1 VTYTGPERRARPRLA
16 QVEPEASA
24 RAASLRYVGDGRA
37 GITRRRT
44 GTGFSYRAPD
54 GTVIRDRETLGR
66 IRALAIP
73 PAWTDVWICPI
84 AIGHLQATGRDAR
97 GRKQY
102 RYHRK
107 WHEVRDETKYGRMI
121 LFGSTLP
128 RIRARRDQDLELP
141 GLPRN
146 KLLATIV
153 LLLEATLIRVG
164 NDEYARTN
172 RSYGLTTLKNRHV
185 DIKGAN
191 IHFNF
196 RGKGGKEHAIK
207 VNDRRLA
214 RLVRQCRDLPG
225 QDLFQYVDEEG
236 APQPVNS
243 GDVNEYLRLISGE
256 EFTAKDFRTWAGT
269 LLAATELGTT
279 GRVPAATEAK
289 AVIARAVE
297 SVSRQLGNTPAIC
310 RKCYIHPRV
319 LEAYQDEALFGRW
332 KAELADAP
340 EENGLRR
347 EERALLRF
355 LGSGEEGAGR
365 DEEMVC

>member
-1 VTYTGPERRARPRLA
+1 MTYTGPERRSRPRIA
-16 QVEPEASA
+16 QLEPAESA
-24 RAASLRYVGDGRA
+24 RAAALRYVNDGTP

-44 GTGFSYRAPD
+44 GTGWSYRDPNRV
-54 GTVIRDRETLGR
+54 VIRDRETLSR

-73 PAWTDVWICPI
+73 PAWTEVWICPLEH
-84 AIGHLQATGRDAR
+84 GHLQATGRDAR

-121 LFGSTLP
+121 LFGNTLP
-128 RIRARRDQDLELP
+128 RIRARRDRDLELA
-141 GLPRN
+141 GLPRD
-146 KLLATIV
+146 KLLATII

-196 RGKGGKEHAIK
+196 RGKGGKDHAIK

-214 RLVRQCRDLPG
+214 RLVKQCRDLPG

-236 APQPVNS
+236 RPQPVNS
-243 GDVNEYLRLISGE
+243 GDVNDYLRLIAGE

-269 LLAATELGTT
+269 LLAAMELDDT
-279 GRVPAATEAK
+279 GLAATASEAK
-289 AVIARAVE
+289 SVVARAVE
-297 SVSRQLGNTPAIC
+297 SVSKALGNTPAIC
-310 RKCYIHPRV
+310 RKCYIHPQV
-319 LEAYQDEALFGRW
+319 LDAYQDEGQFARW
-332 KAELADAP
+332 EAELATAQA
-340 EENGLRR
+340 EEGLGK

-355 LGSGEEGAGR
+355 LEAGADPAG
-365 DEEMVC
+365 